1 MATTPSESDPEGSLE
16 PNAAPPDDG
25 ERRLHP
31 FSWLFVLINKLRP
44 MLFPVLLL
52 LFLGRGERWELY
64 GLLGALVLSLYSLAY
79 SFSFRYRIGRD
90 SLVVREGIFNRT
102 VRDIPFARIQNI
114 VQNRNLLHR
123 LFAVTELRLESAGGA
138 KPEAVMSVI
147 SAKEARLL
155 ERLLHGRGAV
165 GDESG
170 SESASSTV
178 LHAAELGEVI
188 RYGLSSN
195 RGAVLVGAVFA
206 AGWQLQLWES
216 LQFGTAMRW
225 AFGSLASALGG
236 VGDWLAT
243 LLTGIIV
250 VLSMMVLLKA
260 LSVLMCVLS
269 HYGFRLELD
278 GERIGT
284 RSGLLT
290 RRHASANLSKLQ
302 RVLLSQSWLARRMGR
317 LGLKC
322 EVAAG
327 SHSDGQSSN
336 HRLSMLVPLGTVE
349 QISAVLEKVAPQLN
363 PDQLQWVPLHP
374 LAWQRRL
381 RPSVI
386 VVSLLTLP
394 AAWNFGPWVAALW
407 PPIVTLLTLEARGW
421 ARYAGYACNE
431 RVFAFRAGWLT
442 RHWTVASI
450 GKGQAVLLKQSPFDR
465 RHKMASVRLDTAGV
479 SPTSFALQI
488 PYLSADQAQALFDA
502 TSRAIAAGDHPSSGL
517 NDRSAMRSAS

>member
-1 MATTPSESDPEGSLE
+1 MATTPSESDPQRSPA
-16 PNAAPPDDG
+16 PNARPLDDA

-31 FSWLFVLINKLRP
+31 FSWLFVLINTLRP

-52 LFLGRGERWELY
+52 LFLGRGEQWELY
-64 GLLGALVLSLYSLAY
+64 GVLGALLLSLYSLAY

-138 KPEAVMSVI
+138 RPEAVMSVI

-155 ERLLHGRGAV
+155 EHLLHGRGAA
-165 GDESG
+165 DDASAIES
-170 SESASSTV
+170 SSGTV
-178 LHAAELGEVI
+178 LHAADLGEVI
-188 RYGLSSN
+188 RFGLSSN

-216 LQFGTAMRW
+216 LQFGEAMGW
-225 AFGSLASALGG
+225 AFGSLNSALGG
-236 VGDWLAT
+236 FGDWLAT

-250 VLSMMVLLKA
+250 VLSMMVLLKT

-269 HYGFRLELD
+269 HHGFRLDLD
-278 GERIGT
+278 GKRIGT

-290 RRHASANLSKLQ
+290 RRHARASLGKLQ

-336 HRLSMLVPLGTVE
+336 HRLSTLVPLGTTE
-349 QISAVLEKVAPQLN
+349 QVAAVLEKLAPQLN
-363 PDQLQWVPLHP
+363 PDQLQWLPLHAQ
-374 LAWQRRL
+374 AWQRRL
-381 RPSVI
+381 RPSLI
-386 VVSLLTLP
+386 GVSLLAFP
-394 AAWNFGPWVAALW
+394 AGWIFGPWIAAVWLLL
-407 PPIVTLLTLEARGW
+407 VSLLTLEARGW
-421 ARYAGYACNE
+421 ARYAGYACNDQ
-431 RVFAFRAGWLT
+431 VFAFRAGWLT
-442 RHWTVASI
+442 RRWTVASI

-465 RHKMASVRLDTAGV
+465 RHQMASVRLDTAGV
-479 SPTSFALQI
+479 SPASFALQI

-502 TSRAIAAGDHPSSGL
+502 TSRAIAAG
-517 NDRSAMRSAS
+517 SATTPQR